1 MAIQRGPKIVTSG
14 LVLALDAANKYSYPT
29 TGTSWYDL
37 SGYNK
42 TGTLTNSPTFS
53 AQNMG
58 SIAFN
63 GVNQYAR
70 TTDLTLTGNETTLT
84 ISCWFKPAT
93 VSAIV
98 SIVALGDDTN
108 YKRRMF
114 LQRDT
119 RIEANGQ
126 FADYSSA
133 LGILSANTWSNV
145 TIVYPSLTVNTI
157 QLYNNGSLISG
168 TASGTSATLSTF
180 TNKKVTVC
188 GNNAATPGEYGN
200 GSIGNVLIY
209 NRNLS
214 ANEVLQNFNAT
225 RARFGI

>member
-1 MAIQRGPKIVTSG
+1 MSIQRGPKIVTSG
-14 LVLALDAANKYSYPT
+14 LVLVLDAANKYSYPT

-93 VSAIV
+93 VS
-98 SIVALGDDTN
+98 SIVCILSLGDEAN
-108 YKRRMF
+108 YKRRIF
-114 LQRDT
+114 VQRES
-119 RIEANGQ
+119 RIEANGY